1 MEGKA
6 HAYVFASKG
15 CKKWDTCAPEAVLTA
30 IGGKL
35 TDICGNHYL
44 YHKDVEHPNSRG
56 VFATGK
62 GISHANLIKKIP
74 QDVLDVFP

>member
-1 MEGKA
+1 M
-6 HAYVFASKG
+6 
-15 CKKWDTCAPEAVLTA
+15 LTA

-35 TDICGNHYL
+35 TDICGNYYS